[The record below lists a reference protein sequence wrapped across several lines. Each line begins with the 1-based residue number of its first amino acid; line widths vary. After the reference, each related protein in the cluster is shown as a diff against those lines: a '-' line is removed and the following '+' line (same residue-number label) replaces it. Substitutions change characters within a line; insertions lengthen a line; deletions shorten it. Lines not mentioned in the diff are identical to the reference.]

1 MASEGGG
8 REGEGGGGDRYPV
21 IENVRYVA
29 LRQNVS
35 GRLSRR
41 HFGPINGKL
50 AANNGTAT

>member
-1 MASEGGG
+1 MASEGG
-8 REGEGGGGDRYPV
+8 EGGGDRYPV

-41 HFGPINGKL
+41 HFGPIHGKL
-50 AANNGTAT
+50 AENNGTAT